1 MSAPATPGA
10 ARLRGIG
17 VVLTRPRGQSE
28 PVAAA
33 LAAAGAQALVFPT
46 LEIVATPLDAASQ
59 AGLDA
64 LPGAA
69 LAIFVSANAVEH
81 GLAAAR
87 TRGPWPA
94 DVAVATV
101 GLATAAQL
109 RREGFDTVVAPTGR
123 FDSDALLA
131 LLPAGSLQGRRVV
144 IFRGV
149 GGREH
154 LRQAL
159 AAQGATVHYVECYR
173 RVRPTA
179 DARAVRAAVLAG
191 RVQAVQAMS
200 AESLENLVAIA
211 GDDLPW
217 SQVALM
223 VPHPAIAR
231 HPAAMAF
238 ACAMVVEPGTHALE
252 AALAQLHTAA
262 CA

>member
-1 MSAPATPGA
+1 MSAPTTPGA

-17 VVLTRPRGQSE
+17 VVLTRPRVQSE

-33 LAAAGAQALVFPT
+33 LAAAGARVIVFPT
-46 LEIVATPLDAASQ
+46 LDIVPTPLDAPSQ
-59 AGLDA
+59 SSLEA
-64 LPGAA
+64 LPGSA

-87 TRGPWPA
+87 QRGPWPA
-94 DVAVATV
+94 EVPVATV

-109 RREGFDTVVAPTGR
+109 RREGFETVIAPAGR
-123 FDSDALLA
+123 FDSEALLA
-131 LLPAGSLQGRRVV
+131 LLPPGSLRGRRVV

-154 LRQAL
+154 LRQSL
-159 AAQGATVHYVECYR
+159 SAQGAEVRYVECYR
-173 RVRPTA
+173 RVRPA
-179 DARAVRAAVLAG
+179 GDARPVREAVLAG

-200 AESLENLVAIA
+200 AESLDNLLAIA

-217 SQVALM
+217 SQVALV

-231 HPAAMAF
+231 RPAATAF
-238 ACAMVVEPGTHALE
+238 ARALVTEPGTPALE
-252 AALAQLHTAA
+252 AALATLRPAA
-262 CA
+262 

>member
-1 MSAPATPGA
+1 MSAIPASSDM
-10 ARLRGIG
+10 RLRGVGI
-17 VVLTRPRGQSE
+17 VLTRPRSQSE
-28 PVAAA
+28 PMAAT
-33 LAAAGAQALVFPT
+33 LTAAGAQAMVFPT
-46 LEIVATPLDAASQ
+46 LEIVATPLGAASQ
-59 AGLDA
+59 AALGA

-87 TRGPWPA
+87 ARGPWPA
-94 DVAVATV
+94 EVPVATV

-109 RREGFDTVVAPTGR
+109 RREGFGTVIAPTGR
-123 FDSDALLA
+123 FDSEALLA
-131 LLPAGSLQGRRVV
+131 LLPEGSLRGRRVA

-159 AAQGATVHYVECYR
+159 EAQGAAVHYIECYR
-173 RVRPTA
+173 RVRPAA

-200 AESLENLVAIA
+200 AESLENLLALA

-217 SQVALM
+217 SQVALL

-231 HPAAMAF
+231 HPAAAAF
-238 ACAMVVEPGTHALE
+238 ACARVVEPGTPALK
-252 AALAQLHTAA
+252 AALAALRAGA